1 MFDHNRVPHGT
12 MESVG
17 TSFFATNCAE
27 LFLKKEINQLKV
39 SE

>member
-1 MFDHNRVPHGT
+1 MFDHNGVPHGT

-17 TSFFATNCAE
+17 KSFLATNCAE
-27 LFLKKEINQLKV
+27 LKKRINRVKV